1 MTLSI
6 KTITSVLKAA
16 TDIITNIPS
25 RPIGLAEILAIISVS
40 TFKIDV
46 ILYLHKTNN
55 NEIESCV
62 TQWIIFVKS
71 Y

>member
-40 TFKIDV
+40 TFKIAV

-62 TQWIIFVKS
+62 TQWIIFAKS

>member
-1 MTLSI
+1 MALSVKTL
-6 KTITSVLKAA
+6 TSVLKAA
-16 TDIITNIPS
+16 TDIITKIPS
-25 RPIGLAEILAIISVS
+25 RPIGLAEILAIMSFS
-40 TFKIDV
+40 TFKIAV

-62 TQWIIFVKS
+62 TQWIIVVKS